1 MVLAGFVNTK
11 LHAVYELIFFVKK
24 MVCSR
29 IFLFWLQQYSFDLEL
44 ETGKPNGNSQIFRSF
59 DWFNL

>member
-24 MVCSR
+24 MLYSR
-29 IFLFWLQQYSFDLEL
+29 NFLFWLQRYSFDLEL
-44 ETGKPNGNSQIFRSF
+44 ETGKPNAEFQEF
-59 DWFNL
+59 